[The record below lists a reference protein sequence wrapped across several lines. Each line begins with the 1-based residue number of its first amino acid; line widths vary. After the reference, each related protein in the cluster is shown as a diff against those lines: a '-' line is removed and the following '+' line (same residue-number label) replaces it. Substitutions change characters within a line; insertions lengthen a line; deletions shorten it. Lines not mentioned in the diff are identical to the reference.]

1 MFQRFLL
8 CKEPWV
14 QYESEQGIPYYVNN
28 VTGVSQWDNPA
39 DEQYKEK
46 IRIIKEKRNKQQ
58 NNVSLPNDVSEENHN
73 DSNNTN
79 DLQMPNNLPPPP
91 PTKARMPS
99 LPPPRL
105 ELNASDEDDGPYET
119 MENNNIPNNNK
130 INDEYNNNNNN
141 NNVEDNYDGD
151 DGSDNEDDTIEFIA
165 ERRVC
170 QDGYVEYKVHWT
182 NTTEEHDEWFPREDL
197 IVEYPKQVEKFES
210 NSSRTALT
218 KSGNLPPD
226 LLSPANTD
234 DASEPVGQYQNSII
248 DELENEIQEKTT
260 QIRDLEDEAF
270 KYKRQLKRAKRDAS
284 DLRKRLDDYKIELR
298 KQDELHETLNDQMSV
313 LKIQLEKEER
323 KNFLLSNTNTKNN
336 AVPPPAPPTSSP
348 PRLSKGN
355 NDDAEAIKLR
365 EELQN
370 AKRKI
375 DELTDT
381 CEKKENSLITL
392 NEEVAGLKGDIDR
405 YKMQLEEETKKHA
418 EQRKLLIESEN
429 KLLIQGQNHQNDK
442 KQLPPAVVKDIESL
456 RKKSADG
463 EVLIDKLK
471 SELRIQLDKRK
482 LQNEQF
488 TVMREL
494 LAQAQSELK
503 TRAAEVSEIK
513 TKMKTDRET
522 FEKNMDLAEKEK
534 AAEMEK
540 IIQTRLLAA
549 RKVADAEIDGVRDE
563 LKRTAE
569 RLVEEMKQRRKLH
582 NEIMEL
588 KGNIRVYCR
597 SRPVNKTEIAAGEEN
612 ARQVVGMPHAE
623 EGIITVNAL
632 LENRQIRSNFE
643 FDASFGGQ
651 STQQNVFK
659 KVQPFVISKYIT
671 VYNIIY

>member
-1 MFQRFLL
+1 ML
-8 CKEPWV
+8 
-14 QYESEQGIPYYVNN
+14 G
-28 VTGVSQWDNPA
+28 
-39 DEQYKEK
+39 
-46 IRIIKEKRNKQQ
+46 
-58 NNVSLPNDVSEENHN
+58 
-73 DSNNTN
+73 
-79 DLQMPNNLPPPP
+79 
-91 PTKARMPS
+91 
-99 LPPPRL
+99 
-105 ELNASDEDDGPYET
+105 
-119 MENNNIPNNNK
+119 
-130 INDEYNNNNNN
+130 
-141 NNVEDNYDGD
+141 
-151 DGSDNEDDTIEFIA
+151 
-165 ERRVC
+165 
-170 QDGYVEYKVHWT
+170 
-182 NTTEEHDEWFPREDL
+182 
-197 IVEYPKQVEKFES
+197 
-210 NSSRTALT
+210 
-218 KSGNLPPD
+218 
-226 LLSPANTD
+226 
-234 DASEPVGQYQNSII
+234 
-248 DELENEIQEKTT
+248 
-260 QIRDLEDEAF
+260 
-270 KYKRQLKRAKRDAS
+270 
-284 DLRKRLDDYKIELR
+284 
-298 KQDELHETLNDQMSV
+298 
-313 LKIQLEKEER
+313 
-323 KNFLLSNTNTKNN
+323 NTNTKNN

-405 YKMQLEEETKKHA
+405 YKMQLEEETKKNA

-671 VYNIIY
+671 VYHILMH